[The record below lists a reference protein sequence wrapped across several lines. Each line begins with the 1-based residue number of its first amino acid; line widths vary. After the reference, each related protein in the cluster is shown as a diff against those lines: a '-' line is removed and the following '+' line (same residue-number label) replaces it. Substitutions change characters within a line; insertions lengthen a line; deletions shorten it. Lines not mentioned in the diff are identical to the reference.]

1 MLIVSLIKDRLYLI
15 CIADITGKMID
26 KSVDIFV
33 EDWCS
38 DYKEPNRDN
47 RVPCACFRPN
57 YDNFLGVSEEF
68 KVVHH
73 WH

>member
-1 MLIVSLIKDRLYLI
+1 
-15 CIADITGKMID
+15 MID

-73 WH
+73 WHWWNDDNTDWSNNGK